1 MMLAKP
7 FGLGALRLAT
17 FELDPRLEADTL
29 PLADLPL
36 CRALLMNDVRYPWVV
51 LVPRVASVSEVV
63 ELSQEE
69 QAQLWQEATQL
80 GAAMKEAFQGDKLN
94 IAPLGNV
101 VSQLHI
107 HLVVRYTD
115 DASWPAPVWG
125 NGTPKPYE
133 LAQQGERREQLLAQ
147 IEGLAL

>member
-1 MMLAKP
+1 M
-7 FGLGALRLAT
+7 AT

-36 CRALLMNDVRYPWVV
+36 SRALLMNDARYPWVV
-51 LVPRVASVSEVV
+51 LVPRVSSVSEVF
-63 ELSQEE
+63 ELSQAE

-94 IAPLGNV
+94 IATLGNV

-107 HLVVRYTD
+107 HLVVRYND

-133 LAQQGERREQLLAQ
+133 LAQQGERREQLLAH
-147 IEGLAL
+147 IEGLSL

>member
-1 MMLAKP
+1 MMLVQP

-17 FELDPRLEADTL
+17 FELDSRLEADTF

-36 CRALLMNDVRYPWVV
+36 CRALLMNDARYPWVV
-51 LVPRVASVSEVV
+51 LVPRVASISEVF
-63 ELSQEE
+63 ELSQAE

-80 GAAMKEAFQGDKLN
+80 GAAMKEGFQGDKLN
-94 IAPLGNV
+94 IATLGNV

-107 HLVVRYTD
+107 HLVIRYTH

-125 NGTPKPYE
+125 NGTATPYE
-133 LAQQGERREQLLAQ
+133 LAQQGERREQLLAH
-147 IEGLAL
+147 IESLTL

>member
-1 MMLAKP
+1 M
-7 FGLGALRLAT
+7 AT
-17 FELDPRLEADTL
+17 FEIDPRLEADTF
-29 PLADLPL
+29 PLEDLPL
-36 CRALLMNDVRYPWVV
+36 CRALLMNDARFALVV
-51 LVPRVASVSEVV
+51 LVPRVASVSEVF

-94 IAPLGNV
+94 IATLGNV

-147 IEGLAL
+147 IEGLSL

>member
-1 MMLAKP
+1 M
-7 FGLGALRLAT
+7 AT

-36 CRALLMNDVRYPWVV
+36 CRALLMNDARYPWVV
-51 LVPRVASVSEVV
+51 LLPRVASVSEVF
-63 ELSQEE
+63 ELSEEE
-69 QAQLWQEATQL
+69 QAQLWREATRL

-94 IAPLGNV
+94 IATLGNV

-147 IEGLAL
+147 IEGLSL